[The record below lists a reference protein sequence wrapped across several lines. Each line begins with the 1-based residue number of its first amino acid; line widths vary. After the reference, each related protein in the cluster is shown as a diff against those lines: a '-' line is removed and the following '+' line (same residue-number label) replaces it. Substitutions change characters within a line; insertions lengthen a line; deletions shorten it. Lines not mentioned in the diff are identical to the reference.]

1 MWYRTAQKL
10 KFFKESP
17 EIRFNNALTKYLKD
31 IESFPDLEINIINK
45 YKELIED
52 LRDKKLPSGVK
63 SRLVLFG
70 KETPEQLQ
78 KAFYTKISQ
87 STIND
92 LIKNINTKI
101 LAIQDPASNIPLNI
115 GPGGDRNF
123 IDIQIRRDLA
133 EKLNKTDKGSLSK
146 QLVYLYDVNDLIGR
160 NKNIKLIADSSV
172 VMKPIFNE
180 NNLQELSALLK
191 DSNFE
196 NLNNYLKKY
205 KLKIYINNDQ
215 KYIGSL

>member
-101 LAIQDPASNIPLNI
+101 LAIQDPTSNIPVNI

>member
-70 KETPEQLQ
+70 KETPEQIQ

-101 LAIQDPASNIPLNI
+101 LAIQDPTSNIPLNI